1 VTFRDSR
8 DANSSEQ
15 HRWLV
20 AAFKDESF
28 ARRAAT
34 DAETS
39 GTDVRD
45 IRIGNSLD
53 ALASV
58 EAEMRE
64 ELDHTGAGLVIGTG
78 LGAIAGIVTAVPF
91 AAFEFGGLDTSARML
106 VLGAV
111 GLVFGALLGAFL
123 GGMFGPKRPTEQ
135 LAASKA
141 TMLAVPDSVSAR
153 RALLHARPTR
163 VDVFGAGGF
172 LLGTLPTDA
181 ARPD

>member
-1 VTFRDSR
+1 VTLRDSTA
-8 DANSSEQ
+8 ANSSEQ
-15 HRWLV
+15 HRWLI
-20 AAFKDESF
+20 AAFKDESL

-39 GTDVRD
+39 GTDVRE

-58 EAEMRE
+58 EAEMRD

-78 LGAIAGIVTAVPF
+78 LGAMAGIVIAVPF
-91 AAFEFGGLDTSARML
+91 AAIDFGLETSTRMLILGAIGLMFGG
-106 VLGAV
+106 
-111 GLVFGALLGAFL
+111 FLGAFL
-123 GGMFGPKRPTEQ
+123 GGMFGPKRPSEL

-153 RALLHARPTR
+153 RALLHAQPTR
-163 VDVFGAGGF
+163 IDVFGSGGF
-172 LLGTLPTDA
+172 LLGTLPTEET
-181 ARPD
+181 RKLY